1 MMMPRN
7 QIRIEIDSKT
17 PFAGGKSFGAT
28 GPYERLLG
36 TASFAIDPDENDL
49 PFICDLEFAPR
60 NAEGLVEFKS
70 VLDIVKPVDLHRG
83 NRKLVF
89 DFSNRGGR
97 GAFTRLNDGGGA
109 DLAKESYAGNGF
121 LNRHGY
127 TVVCAGWQGDLV
139 YTGNNVVAFL
149 PEARQN
155 GQPLRGRV
163 RQEFISDKKGTL
175 SMPVSGA
182 ANIQC
187 YPVLDRA
194 TASLTLR
201 EKEADPRVVVAASE
215 WELAKAATAPAGAEN
230 VSPLLTPSNTDL
242 YIKDGFK
249 PGWIYELIYETE
261 GSRVMGLG
269 FLGLRNL
276 MSFLR
281 HEARDSAD
289 NANPLAGTW
298 EKAYGYGAS
307 LAGRVVREYIYEGWN
322 RDAAG
327 RKVFDAVL
335 THTGIGR
342 LFFNMRF
349 AQIGRYPRQHE
360 EHSYPSE
367 RYPFNFSPIPDP
379 FTGKVDAVLKRPET
393 DPLIVH
399 CHTSSEY
406 WERHG
411 SMTHTDPRDGSD
423 AEIPPNVRMYML
435 AGSPHAAI
443 AADNPR
449 WVGQLPPSNFS
460 PQPFLR
466 ACFVLMDRWA
476 SQGVPPPPSRVPRR
490 DAGELVSPEE
500 ALKNFPTIP
509 GVNLPKTPS
518 RLPLWNYGP
527 DFDDKGIM
535 SIFPPEAVTGKEYPI
550 QVPQVDADG
559 NDLGGVR
566 YPDMQAPIAT
576 YIGWALRKSGF
587 AEGELMM
594 THGCLKALARTKAER
609 EKTGDPRLSIEE
621 RYPTHEAY
629 VQAVKQAVEGLVK
642 GGLMLQEDGERY
654 LEAAQRKNPLDPSAP
669 LEPLIT
675 AGRED

>member
-1 MMMPRN
+1 MSRN
-7 QIRIEIDSKT
+7 HIRIEFDSKST
-17 PFAGGKSFGAT
+17 FAGGVSFGTT

-36 TASFAIDPDENDL
+36 AVSFAIDPNEKDL
-49 PFICDLEFAPR
+49 PFVCDLDLAPR
-60 NAEGLVEFKS
+60 NPEGLVEFKA
-70 VLDIVKPVDLHRG
+70 VLDIVKPVDLGRG
-83 NRKLVF
+83 NGKLLF

-97 GAFTRLNDGGGA
+97 GAFTRLNDGGGDFSKA
-109 DLAKESYAGNGF
+109 TAVGNGF
-121 LNRHGY
+121 LNKQGY
-127 TVVCAGWQGDLV
+127 TVVIAGWQGDLV
-139 YTGNNVVAFL
+139 YTGSNIVAFL

-155 GQPLRGRV
+155 SRPLRGRV
-163 RQEFISDKKGTL
+163 RQEFISDKPGVL
-175 SMPVSGA
+175 SIPVSGA

-194 TASLTLR
+194 TATLTIR
-201 EKEADPRVVVAASE
+201 EREADPRVPVPASD
-215 WELAKAATAPAGAEN
+215 WELAKAKEQGGKVE
-230 VSPLLTPSNTDL
+230 LTPSNVDL
-242 YIKDGFK
+242 YVKGGFK
-249 PGWIYELIYETE
+249 TGWIYELIYDTE

-269 FLGLRNL
+269 FLGLRDL
-276 MSFLR
+276 VSFLR
-281 HEARDSAD
+281 YGTKDSSGT
-289 NANPLAGTW
+289 ANPLAGSMD
-298 EKAYGYGAS
+298 KVYGYGAS
-307 LAGRVVREYIYEGWN
+307 LAGRVVREFIYEGWN
-322 RDAAG
+322 RDPEG
-327 RKVFDAVL
+327 RKVFDAVQ

-342 LFFNMRF
+342 LYCNMRF

-367 RYPFNFSPIPDP
+367 RYPFNFNPIPDP
-379 FTGKVDAVLKRPET
+379 FTGKVDAVLKRPEA

-449 WVGQLPPSNFS
+449 WAGQLPPSNFS

-476 SQGVPPPPSRVPRR
+476 SQGVPPPQNRVPRR
-490 DAGELVSPEE
+490 DAGQLVAPEE
-500 ALKNFPTIP
+500 ALKKFPKIP
-509 GVNLPKTPS
+509 GVNLPTTPS

-535 SIFPPEAVTGKEYPI
+535 SIFPPEVVPGKEYPI
-550 QVPQVDADG
+550 QVPAVDADG

-576 YIGWALRKSGF
+576 YIGWALRKAGF
-587 AEGELMM
+587 AEGELLM
-594 THGCLKALARTKAER
+594 TNGCIKAFTRTKAER
-609 EKTGDPRLSIEE
+609 EKLGDPRLSIEE
-621 RYPTHEAY
+621 RYPTHQTY
-629 VQAVKQAVEGLVK
+629 IDKVNRAVDELVK
-642 GGLMLQEDGERY
+642 EGFLLPEDGESY
-654 LEAAQRKNPLDPSAP
+654 IEAAKRKNPLDPSV
-669 LEPLIT
+669 LIEPLVT
-675 AGRED
+675 AGRAD

>member
-1 MMMPRN
+1 MSRS
-7 QIRIEIDSKT
+7 QISIEFESKS
-17 PFAGGKSFGAT
+17 PFADGKSFGNT

-36 TASFAIDPDENDL
+36 MASFAIDPGEKDL

-60 NAEGLVEFKS
+60 NPEGLVEFKA
-70 VLDIVKPVDLHRG
+70 VLDIVKPVDLSRG
-83 NRKLVF
+83 NRKLLF

-97 GAFTRLNDGGGA
+97 GAFTRLNDGGGDYTKVSA
-109 DLAKESYAGNGF
+109 AGNGF
-121 LNRHGY
+121 LNKQGY
-127 TVVCAGWQGDLV
+127 TVVTAGWQGDLV
-139 YTGNNVVAFL
+139 YTGSNVVAFL
-149 PEARQN
+149 PEARRD
-155 GQPLRGRV
+155 GQPLRGKV
-163 RQEFISDKKGTL
+163 RQEFISDKKGVL

-194 TASLTLR
+194 TATLTVR
-201 EKEADPRVVVAASE
+201 EKEADPRVAVPASE
-215 WELAKAATAPAGAEN
+215 WELAKATTTVGAKDF
-230 VSPLLTPSNTDL
+230 SPLLTPSNTDL
-242 YIKDGFK
+242 YVKGGFK
-249 PGWIYELIYETE
+249 TGWIYELIYDTE

-269 FLGLRNL
+269 FLGLRDL
-276 MSFLR
+276 VSFLR
-281 HEARDSAD
+281 YGTKDSSGAV
-289 NANPLAGTW
+289 NPLAGAMD
-298 EKAYGYGAS
+298 KVYGYGAS
-307 LAGRVVREYIYEGWN
+307 LAGRVVREFIYEGWN
-322 RDAAG
+322 HDSEG
-327 RKVFDAVL
+327 RRVFDAVQ

-342 LFFNMRF
+342 LYFNMRF

-367 RYPFNFSPIPDP
+367 RYPFNFNPIPDP
-379 FTGKVDAVLKRPET
+379 FTGKVDAVLKRPDT

-476 SQGVPPPPSRVPRR
+476 NEGIAPPSNRVPRR

-500 ALKNFPTIP
+500 ALKRFPKIP
-509 GVNLPKTPS
+509 GVNLPATPS

-535 SIFPPEAVTGKEYPI
+535 SIFPPEAVPGKEYPI

-576 YIGWALRKSGF
+576 YIGWALRKAGF

-594 THGCLKALARTKAER
+594 TNGCIKAFARTKAER
-609 EKTGDPRLSIEE
+609 EQTGDPRLSIEE
-621 RYPTHEAY
+621 RYPTHQAY
-629 VQAVKQAVEGLVK
+629 VDIVRGAVDELIKEGFL
-642 GGLMLQEDGERY
+642 LPEDGEAY
-654 LEAAQRKNPLDPSAP
+654 IEAAKKKNPLDPSVVI
-669 LEPLIT
+669 EPLVT

>member
-1 MMMPRN
+1 MSRN
-7 QIRIEIDSKT
+7 QIRFEFTSKT
-17 PFAGGKSFGAT
+17 PFAAGVSFGNV

-36 TASFAIDPDENDL
+36 MVSFAIDPDEKDL

-60 NAEGLVEFKS
+60 NLEGLVEFKA
-70 VLDIVKPVDLHRG
+70 VLDIVKPVDLSRG
-83 NRKLVF
+83 NRKLLF

-109 DLAKESYAGNGF
+109 DVAKESYAGNGF
-121 LNRHGY
+121 LNRQGY

-155 GQPLRGRV
+155 GQPLRGIV
-163 RQEFISDKKGTL
+163 RQEFISDKRGVL

-187 YPVLDRA
+187 YPVLNRA
-194 TASLTLR
+194 TVTLTVR
-201 EKEADPRVVVAASE
+201 EKEAEPRVAVPASE
-215 WELAKAATAPAGAEN
+215 WELAKAKDVDGKIM
-230 VSPLLTPSNTDL
+230 LTPSNTDL
-242 YIKDGFK
+242 YVKCGFK
-249 PGWIYELIYETE
+249 PGWIYELIYDTE

-269 FLGLRNL
+269 FLGLRDL
-276 MSFLR
+276 VSFLR
-281 HEARDSAD
+281 HGGKDSAGVS
-289 NANPLAGTW
+289 NPLAGAID
-298 EKAYGYGAS
+298 KVYGYGAS
-307 LAGRVVREYIYEGWN
+307 LAGRVVREFVYEGWN
-322 RDAAG
+322 RDAEG
-327 RKVFDAVL
+327 RRVFDAVQ

-342 LFFNMRF
+342 LYFNMRF

-367 RYPFNFSPIPDP
+367 RYPFNFSPVPDP
-379 FTGKVDAVLKRPET
+379 FTGKVDSVLKRPDT

-423 AEIPPNVRMYML
+423 VEIPPNVRMYML

-443 AADNPR
+443 AADNPK

-466 ACFVLMDRWA
+466 ACFVLMERWA
-476 SQGVPPPPSRVPRR
+476 SQGVAPPPSHVPRR
-490 DAGELVSPEE
+490 SEGQLVSPKE
-500 ALKNFPTIP
+500 ALKKFPKIP
-509 GVNLPKTPS
+509 SVNLPATPS
-518 RLPLWNYGP
+518 GLPLWNYGP
-527 DFDDKGIM
+527 DFDERGIM
-535 SIFPPEAVTGKEYPI
+535 SIFPPEAVPGKEYPI
-550 QVPQVDADG
+550 QVPQVDDDG

-576 YIGWALRKSGF
+576 YIGWALRKAGF

-594 THGCLKALARTKAER
+594 TNGCIKAFARTKAER
-609 EKTGDPRLSIEE
+609 EKLGDPRLSIEE
-621 RYPTHEAY
+621 RYPSHQAY
-629 VQAVKQAVEGLVK
+629 VEKVKQAVDELAKEGFVLP
-642 GGLMLQEDGERY
+642 EDGESY
-654 LEAAQRKNPLDPSAP
+654 IDAARKRNPLDPSVP
-669 LEPLIT
+669 LEPLVM